1 MSGVIQNPQ
10 PLRLALNRYEDSRG
24 IEVESKH
31 HEYYEHEEL
40 IKGIYIQWC
49 ISQPLKRKS

>member
-1 MSGVIQNPQ
+1 MSGDIQNPQ